1 MRLKPRSVQSSNWIL
16 SSLLSSLFS
25 GNCQPDW
32 LTRSDRLVRP
42 EACDGLRRVLTF
54 INRFQRVVALKPAS
68 NRPDRSPP
76 TKSLR
81 SPPYVALFGQIR
93 LDLFRSRGFRLDLL
107 NITTS
112 GQSSSSLT
120 PTETNCLPTRNRP
133 VGPEAFIDGGGYGNF
148 PPDLVGRLRVGHK
161 SNPWTARKSPP
172 TLLPFRLREGGK

>member
-1 MRLKPRSVQSSNWIL
+1 MARLTNPL
-16 SSLLSSLFS
+16 
-25 GNCQPDW
+25 
-32 LTRSDRLVRP
+32 RLVRP
-42 EACDGLRRVLTF
+42 EACDGLRRVPTF

-107 NITTS
+107 NITS
-112 GQSSSSLT
+112 VQSSSSLT
-120 PTETNCLPTRNRP
+120 PTETNRLPTRNRP
-133 VGPEAFIDGGGYGNF
+133 VGPEAFTDGGGYGNF

-161 SNPWTARKSPP
+161 SNPWTPRKSPR